1 MEGLLEHLLNEALVV
16 VGRWPKGLKM
26 GFQRGF
32 LLMEC
37 IACEMRLLGGTEHKT
52 RALMSHL
59 EKENMT
65 NNITGG
71 SEMLTFEITPRSKA
85 VILKVG
91 SLDQQHR
98 HYREH
103 VSSTDAQTS
112 PLTTSS
118 SGLGPSLQHSGIA
131 SGNSDAHL
139 SLRTTQHSTV
149 SKKRGCYLPTG

>member
-1 MEGLLEHLLNEALVV
+1 MEGLLEPLLNEALVA
-16 VGRWPKGLKM
+16 VGCCPEGLKM
-26 GFQRGF
+26 GFQYGF

-37 IACEMRLLGGTEHKT
+37 KACEMRLLGGTEHKT
-52 RALMSHL
+52 GALMSPL
-59 EKENMT
+59 GKENMT

-71 SEMLTFEITPRSKA
+71 SEMLTFEITPCSKA
-85 VILKVG
+85 VILKAG
-91 SLDQQHR
+91 SLDQQHQ
-98 HYREH
+98 HYWEH

-112 PLTTSS
+112 PLTISS
-118 SGLGPSLQHSGIA
+118 SGMGPSLQHFGIA